1 MIPSTSVTLPI
12 DREIPKEAVVKE
24 KEPVREEDRDVQADD
39 RPEAEKFRN
48 HLSALLGTETVTDG
62 TAATPLIP
70 DAQKSGPK
78 GTDELTGQKVGNV
91 FSTGP
96 ASLDTDGA
104 QMLQPTVVAAE
115 KITAEPVA
123 TSPVEQVV
131 TAEATKTVETDPL
144 LASMTAQNTAQPV
157 QPTQQVPLDDDG
169 APSLVASVN
178 GTAGGNANGGA
189 LANAGKG
196 GSETGA
202 QSGNGG
208 AMLSQ
213 NTAPDASTAPR
224 TDSQVARQAELSF
237 QSLMNAGRDN
247 VQPQMTFS
255 QAAGGMDA
263 STQFNNAGTA
273 GADPMA
279 TVTTDTS
286 RPATTSTASFQ
297 ASNLPHRGATPAAE
311 QVAVQVSRAV
321 KDGQGE
327 IRIRMHPEELGR
339 VDVKMEVA
347 EDGRIL
353 AVLKAER
360 PETLDILRRDVAGL
374 EKALQEAGLDVGAD
388 SFTFDDSADG
398 QAYAGFDDDQG
409 ANAASEGSGQGDDGA
424 DDPDASV
431 IPPEIAAAALGEYRA
446 IGVNVTV

>member
-1 MIPSTSVTLPI
+1 MIPSTSVALPI
-12 DREIPKEAVVKE
+12 DREIPKEAVVRE
-24 KEPVREEDRDVQADD
+24 REPVRDEDRDVQADE

-48 HLSALLGTETVTDG
+48 HLSTLLGTETVTDG
-62 TAATPLIP
+62 TAATPLVP

-96 ASLDTDGA
+96 TSLDADGA
-104 QMLQPTVVAAE
+104 QMLQPTVVTAE
-115 KITAEPVA
+115 KINTEPA
-123 TSPVEQVV
+123 TTPVQQAV
-131 TAEATKTVETDPL
+131 TAEATKTVEADPL
-144 LASMTAQNTAQPV
+144 LASMTAQSGAQPL
-157 QPTQQVPLDDDG
+157 QAAQQVPLKEDG
-169 APSLVASVN
+169 APSLAASVN

-189 LANAGKG
+189 LATTGKSG
-196 GSETGA
+196 AETGA

-208 AMLSQ
+208 TTLSQ
-213 NTAPDASTAPR
+213 NVAPDASAVSR

-247 VQPQMTFS
+247 LQPQITFS

-263 STQFNNAGTA
+263 TTQFNNAGTM
-273 GADPMA
+273 GSDPMV
-279 TVTTDTS
+279 TMTTDS
-286 RPATTSTASFQ
+286 AKPATTSTASFQ

-339 VDVKMEVA
+339 VDVKMEVGD
-347 EDGRIL
+347 DGRIL

-388 SFTFDDSADG
+388 SFTFDDSTDG

-409 ANAASEGSGQGDDGA
+409 PNTARESDELGEDGSENA
-424 DDPDASV
+424 DASA